1 MVICGKW
8 RRSARKD
15 VAGEEGSSELVQR
28 RTESWRVGNAT
39 MVSFRRVLLCG
50 FSGCSQVEG
59 KAMDGRW
66 KREERCCA
74 SVHAEYCPALIDF
87 RTDKQHTNRCV
98 RKRFFD

>member
-1 MVICGKW
+1 MTGHLTLPGGATPNRMVICGKW

-66 KREERCCA
+66 KRERDVA
-74 SVHAEYCPALIDF
+74 PLSMQNIAQL
-87 RTDKQHTNRCV
+87 
-98 RKRFFD
+98 